1 MDYIKGIDRGQIL
14 LIPEAVDD
22 YIGQDN
28 PIRFIEAFIDSL
40 SMVELGFKS
49 ANLQLTGRPPYHPS
63 DLLKLYL
70 YGYLNKIRTSRKLE
84 KAAGNHLELLW
95 LLKKLAPDYKTI
107 ANFRRFNSKS
117 IRSVCRQFTLLCK
130 KENLFGGDLV
140 AIDGS
145 KFLAVNASTKNFSRR
160 KLKNIIDEIDQKV
173 GRYLSDMNLHDKRES
188 GTKDFSSA
196 QLKAKMENLE
206 KKKKECEEFL
216 KQLDETGEKQ
226 ISLTDP
232 DSRSMPMGQGT
243 DVAYN
248 LQSCV
253 DQKNQLIVEHDV
265 VNDVTDQNQLSRMAK
280 KTKETLGTGKLE
292 VVADRGYYD
301 GDEIKKCED
310 ENIIVYT
317 VKPNTSANRKLGLFI
332 KDAFHYDSKNDEYIC
347 PAKEKLKF
355 RSMLNEDGRL
365 TRYYVTP
372 ACRTCPLKPK
382 CTRGEQRRLSRWVHE
397 EVLDRMRERVKARPD
412 IMKIRRDLVEHPFGT
427 LKRWWDQGFFLM
439 RGLGN
444 VKTEASLSVLA
455 YNMRRAINILGVQ
468 RLIYAL
474 S

>member
-1 MDYIKGIDRGQIL
+1 
-14 LIPEAVDD
+14 
-22 YIGQDN
+22 
-28 PIRFIEAFIDSL
+28 
-40 SMVELGFKS
+40 MVELGFKS
-49 ANLQLTGRPPYHPS
+49 ANLQSTGRPPYHPS

-70 YGYLNKIRTSRKLE
+70 YGYLHKIRTSRTLE
-84 KAAGNHLELLW
+84 KASGNHLELLW
-95 LLKKLAPDYKTI
+95 LLKKLVPDYKTI
-107 ANFRRFNSKS
+107 ANFRRFNSKA

-130 KENLFGGDLV
+130 KENLFGGELV

-145 KFLAVNASTKNFSRR
+145 KFLAVNASTKNFSRK
-160 KLKNIIDEIDQKV
+160 KLKVILDEIDRKID
-173 GRYLSDMNLHDKRES
+173 RYLSDMDLQDEKES
-188 GTKDFSSA
+188 GTKDFSSE
-196 QLKAKMENLE
+196 QLKAKMKNIE
-206 KKKKECEEFL
+206 KKKKECEAL
-216 KQLDETGEKQ
+216 LQQLEETGEKQ

-253 DQKNQLIVEHDV
+253 DEKNQLIVEHDV

-280 KTKETLGTGKLE
+280 KTKATLDVEKLE

-310 ENIIVYT
+310 ANITVYT
-317 VKPNTSANRKLGLFI
+317 QKPNTSANRKLGLFV
-332 KDAFHYDSKNDEYIC
+332 KDDFHYDSKNDEYIC
-347 PAKEKLKF
+347 PAKERLKF
-355 RSMLNEDGRL
+355 RSMLNEQGRW

-372 ACRTCPLKPK
+372 ACRTCPLKSK
-382 CTRGEQRRLSRWVHE
+382 CTRGEQRRISRWVHE
-397 EVLDRMRERVKARPD
+397 DVLDRMRERVRNRPD
-412 IMKIRRDLVEHPFGT
+412 IMKIRRELVEHPFGT
-427 LKRWWDQGFFLM
+427 LKRWWDQGFFLT

-444 VKTEASLSVLA
+444 VRTEASLSVLA

-468 RLIYAL
+468 RLIQAV